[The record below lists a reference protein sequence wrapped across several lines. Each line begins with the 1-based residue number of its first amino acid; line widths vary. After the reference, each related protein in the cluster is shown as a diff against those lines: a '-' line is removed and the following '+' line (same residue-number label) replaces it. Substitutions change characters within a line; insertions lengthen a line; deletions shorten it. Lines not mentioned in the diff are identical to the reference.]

1 MKQSLFIK
9 SSAICC
15 ETPELLSIYGLSAVG
30 IDKDLLPAGLRRRC
44 SLTTKMVVTAAT
56 LAYQQADLENQHL
69 PSIFSSI
76 GGEMQI
82 TDALCRALPD
92 KTALISPTQFHNS
105 VHNTSAGYWSILTK
119 NQAASTAIA
128 ARDDS
133 FAMGLIESYSQ
144 LQSNGGDLLLVCYDE
159 QWADYLAPPLGKTG
173 FACAFILSC
182 EAKGVEIALP
192 QQFNELLNLSSQLQT
207 FIESTPAA
215 IVIPLL
221 QAIKQQT
228 THQHI
233 ALSLTQ
239 PAWFTQILS
248 NNE

>member
-9 SSAICC
+9 SSAVCC
-15 ETPELLSIYGLSAVG
+15 ENPELLSTYGLSAVA
-30 IDKDLLPAGLRRRC
+30 IDKSLLPAGLRRRC

-56 LAYQQADLENQHL
+56 LAYQRVGLENQQL
-69 PSIFSSI
+69 PSVFTSI

-82 TDALCRALPD
+82 TDALCRVLPD
-92 KTALISPTQFHNS
+92 KTALLSPTQFHNS
-105 VHNTSAGYWSILTK
+105 VHNTTAGYWSILTK

-144 LQSNGGDLLLVCYDE
+144 LQSSGGDLLLVCYDE
-159 QWADYLAPPLGKTG
+159 QWADYLAPPLGKIG

-182 EAKGVEIALP
+182 EAEGVEIALP
-192 QQFNELLNLSSQLQT
+192 QQLNELLSLSHQLQT
-207 FIESTPAA
+207 LIETTPAA
-215 IVIPLL
+215 MVIPLL
-221 QAIKQQT
+221 RAIKHQT
-228 THQHI
+228 THQNI

-239 PAWFTQILS
+239 PAWFTQMLS
-248 NNE
+248 HNE